1 MTAFIGSTANPIC
14 RIDSFKYFQYSH

>member
-14 RIDSFKYFQYSH
+14 RIDSFKYFQYSR